1 MLKLIIL
8 LKFTNTVPSLLW
20 IHTLKHERKERRLLL
35 STSAFLLA
43 MIPLYIMALIGFV
56 SRRMRILNSQANQ
69 VITQLML
76 YITLPALIL
85 YSLDTTFS
93 IDIFTDFVW
102 LVTMSIFILS
112 ISVFVAAWLR
122 RRAALPLK
130 QKSVYES
137 LIIFGNQG
145 FIGFAIAYILMAE
158 QGIIYLTLFN
168 ICYLILIWTY
178 GIYIF
183 TKNEQSVNWKGLF
196 LNPGILSTLTGLVML
211 FLPYK
216 WPSPISDTFKSIGEM
231 TIPLSMI
238 LIGSLLAEIKWHDF
252 RQYSK
257 NLYIWIAAGC
267 KLVILPV
274 FLFIFLFLHV
284 PYPLIIIAVLTSA
297 MPSASTTS
305 VYAQKFGGDA
315 SFASFGVLVT
325 TLLCIITIPL
335 LYSLLQWLHPFS
347 Q

>member
-1 MLKLIIL
+1 M
-8 LKFTNTVPSLLW
+8 
-20 IHTLKHERKERRLLL
+20 L
-35 STSAFLLA
+35 STGAFFQA
-43 MIPLYIMALIGFV
+43 MIPLYIMALIGFA
-56 SRRMRILNSQANQ
+56 SRKMRILNSYANQ

-85 YSLDTTFS
+85 YSLNTTLLN
-93 IDIFTDFVW
+93 DIFTDFTW

-112 ISVFVAAWLR
+112 ISVFAGAWLR
-122 RRAALPLK
+122 SKAALPLK

-145 FIGFAIAYILMAE
+145 FIGFAINYILMGE

-178 GIYIF
+178 GIYLF
-183 TKNEQSVNWKGLF
+183 TKSEQSVNWKTLF
-196 LNPGILSTLTGLVML
+196 FNPGILSTLVGLGML
-211 FLPYK
+211 LLPYK
-216 WPSPISDTFKSIGEM
+216 WPSPFLDTFESVGKM

-238 LIGSLLAEIKWHDF
+238 LIGSLLSDIQINEL

-257 NLYIWIAAGC
+257 NIYIWIAAGC
-267 KLVILPV
+267 KLLILPLFLLV
-274 FLFIFLFLHV
+274 FLFFQV
-284 PYPLIIIAVLTSA
+284 PYPLIVIAVLTSA

-305 VYAQKFGGDA
+305 AYAQKFGGDA
-315 SFASFGVLVT
+315 SFASFGVLLT

-335 LYSLLQWLHPFS
+335 LYSLLQWLHPLFYI
-347 Q
+347 